1 MPRAPKKTETA
12 QTAPTAPT
20 ARRKPSRR
28 GIATAASTITERE
41 IARLAY
47 ELYEARG
54 RTGGSPLDDWL
65 HAEQLLKVGTQT
77 HTD

>member
-1 MPRAPKKTETA
+1 MPRAPKNTA
-12 QTAPTAPT
+12 TAPTTRPKPT
-20 ARRKPSRR
+20 RR
-28 GIATAASTITERE
+28 GTLAPPTVTDIE

-65 HAEQLLKVGTQT
+65 HAEQQLLSRGAALN
-77 HTD
+77 TDNHR

>member
-1 MPRAPKKTETA
+1 MPRVPKKTDT
-12 QTAPTAPT
+12 PPT

-28 GIATAASTITERE
+28 VATAAPQSVTERE

>member
-1 MPRAPKKTETA
+1 MPRAPKKTET
-12 QTAPTAPT
+12 TPTAPI

-28 GIATAASTITERE
+28 GTATAASTITERE

>member
-1 MPRAPKKTETA
+1 MPRAPKKPE
-12 QTAPTAPT
+12 TAPTTPT

-28 GIATAASTITERE
+28 GTATAASTITERE

-47 ELYEARG
+47 ELYQARG

>member
-1 MPRAPKKTETA
+1 MPRAPKNTENVA
-12 QTAPTAPT
+12 T

-28 GIATAASTITERE
+28 ATAAPAPTVTERE

>member
-1 MPRAPKKTETA
+1 MARAPKNTEN
-12 QTAPTAPT
+12 PPT

-28 GIATAASTITERE
+28 VAAAAPQTVTERE

-54 RTGGSPLDDWL
+54 RTGGSPLEDWL
-65 HAEQLLKVGTQT
+65 HAEQILKVGSHT

>member
-1 MPRAPKKTETA
+1 MPRAPKKTENL
-12 QTAPTAPT
+12 PT

-28 GIATAASTITERE
+28 VTAAPPQSVTERE